1 MVREAGATTSEIVA
15 DVLCA
20 GLAESA
26 TLAVRLNAPLS
37 VGVPEMIPVLAERSS
52 PAGSLPPAMLQV

>member
-15 DVLCA
+15 DVFCA

-37 VGVPEMIPVLAERSS
+37 VGVPEMIPVLAERLS
-52 PAGSLPPAMLQV
+52 PAGS